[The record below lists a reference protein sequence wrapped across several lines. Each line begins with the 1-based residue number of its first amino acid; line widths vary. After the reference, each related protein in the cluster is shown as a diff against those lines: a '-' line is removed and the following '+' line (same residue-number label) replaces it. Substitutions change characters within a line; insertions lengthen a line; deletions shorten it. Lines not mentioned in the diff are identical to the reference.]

1 MQLSKKKSFC
11 RFSTASSKSR
21 LNFKQFEKNDDPQ
34 SLCTSK
40 FLDCEMR
47 SYTTVWKVLF
57 QKTLRQAFWKM
68 IPNNVEICAA
78 IPLLDLLMTVKEMEL
93 EKVFLSDI

>member
-21 LNFKQFEKNDDPQ
+21 LNFKQFKKNDDPQ

-47 SYTTVWKVLF
+47 SYTTV
-57 QKTLRQAFWKM
+57 
-68 IPNNVEICAA
+68 
-78 IPLLDLLMTVKEMEL
+78 
-93 EKVFLSDI
+93 